1 MRRSGGPRLH
11 GSWWVWAPGRCR
23 AGWALRALAGLHLGP
38 QEAQRPEGRGGRAAA
53 GLKARHLRATWPWAA
68 NGIRGGPAP
77 RARPGLERP
86 GVEGADTSAPLSP
99 PPRPRT
105 HARPACR
112 WGSPKPSGLPNLARR
127 LLAAGWQ
134 CSGAWRHWPARV
146 WPWVVR
152 LKYSVHP
159 GGEVQPAGL
168 TRRSER
174 KGGTAQGS

>member
-1 MRRSGGPRLH
+1 M
-11 GSWWVWAPGRCR
+11 
-23 AGWALRALAGLHLGP
+23 
-38 QEAQRPEGRGGRAAA
+38 
-53 GLKARHLRATWPWAA
+53 
-68 NGIRGGPAP
+68 
-77 RARPGLERP
+77 
-86 GVEGADTSAPLSP
+86 EGAKTSAPFSP
-99 PPRPRT
+99 PPRPRA
-105 HARPACR
+105 HARLACR
-112 WGSPKPSGLPNLARR
+112 WGSRKPSGLPNLARR